1 MVFSYHGLQ
10 IHHVKKEET
19 FSCCACDAVSM
30 DYCNYLDGFKDNVFN
45 GKKSHQ
51 IKYGVIPFNIL
62 CFHREDVQK
71 ENKFVIT
78 G

>member
-1 MVFSYHGLQ
+1 MG
-10 IHHVKKEET
+10 ICGGT
-19 FSCCACDAVSM
+19 ATCCACDVVWM

-45 GKKSHQ
+45 RKKSHQ
-51 IKYGVIPFNIL
+51 IKYCVILFNIL